1 MFRFLVGVLLAQ
13 DNLEDNHML
22 SIQELCDRYSIAS
35 RNSLYNRLN
44 SLRSKGIDVELVK
57 DKGKSFAG
65 QLLID
70 VLDQQDKWLNEG
82 GILDNFQP
90 VEEVEISSSAD
101 TDMVPIQHSKD
112 DLIDSIAK
120 AIILIAENNS
130 QQRDPL
136 LFVKQ
141 LMLAAKFKIQLSS
154 SQVKQIIGVK
164 PRGEVFQRGS
174 FKFIKVGKIGRES
187 AWIVDFLAYSAA
199 FRSY

>member
-1 MFRFLVGVLLAQ
+1 
-13 DNLEDNHML
+13 ML

-44 SLRSKGIDVELVK
+44 SLKSKGIDVELVK

-90 VEEVEISSSAD
+90 VEEVEINQMRD
-101 TDMVPIQHSKD
+101 RDIIPITLPSTN
-112 DLIDSIAK
+112 DLILNSIAIALTK
-120 AIILIAENNS
+120 IAESNKP
-130 QQRDPL
+130 QRDPL
-136 LFVKQ
+136 WHVEQ
-141 LMLAAKFKIQLSS
+141 LMLAAKFKIQLST

-187 AWIVDFLAYSAA
+187 AWVVDFLAYSP
-199 FRSY
+199 